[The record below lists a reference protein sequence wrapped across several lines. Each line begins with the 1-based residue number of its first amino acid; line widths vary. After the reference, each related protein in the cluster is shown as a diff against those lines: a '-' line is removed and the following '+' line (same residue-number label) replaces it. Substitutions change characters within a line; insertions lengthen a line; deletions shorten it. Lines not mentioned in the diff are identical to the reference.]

1 MATISKTH
9 QIPWKW
15 YHQMFCLWW
24 PWRVSTR
31 YWIFCLSWSG
41 PFPRGLG
48 MSRWARFMI
57 MLGWNWMPTWNWF
70 ADYCSTTPHSK
81 HSNLGYET
89 GFTGF
94 GLHAVWGH
102 SWLIPNRWP
111 AVKKMRRCV
120 WIVKSDRSNISQ
132 NLKYFSKSHDLAN
145 MKVVRCGFCRA
156 LMTRKHLD
164 YWEENHHIRA
174 TSTFGQKMIIVKSLN
189 HSKTNHHFR
198 AKLVCEMFIRFS
210 NNLYTSLYFRS
221 NSFHPWLRWSLT
233 IYIPKTLQRLHV

>member
-1 MATISKTH
+1 MEMISSDVLSVVTLKSINQILNILLIMERSISK
-9 QIPWKW
+9 
-15 YHQMFCLWW
+15 
-24 PWRVSTR
+24 R
-31 YWIFCLSWSG
+31 
-41 PFPRGLG
+41 
-48 MSRWARFMI
+48 ARNVKAGWFMI

-89 GFTGF
+89 GFAGF

-111 AVKKMRRCV
+111 VVKKMRRCV